1 MLKASGRGEG
11 QGNQSSQKLLMINNE
26 KKKNQS
32 LVLFIFLNYRMWI

>member
-26 KKKNQS
+26 KKKNPKS
-32 LVLFIFLNYRMWI
+32 CFIYFFKL